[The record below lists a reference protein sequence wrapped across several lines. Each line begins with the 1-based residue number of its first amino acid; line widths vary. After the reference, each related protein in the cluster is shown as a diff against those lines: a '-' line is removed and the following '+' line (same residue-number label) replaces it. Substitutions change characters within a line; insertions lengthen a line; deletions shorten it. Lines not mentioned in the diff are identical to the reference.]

1 VGDKPRLTAVGS
13 GKAPPPRQRSV
24 STIAFPYSDLAE
36 AEKAAAHVAGS
47 GGQCR
52 PEQLSAWLG
61 HSTLNSGA
69 FRNKVAAAKLFG
81 VLEGR
86 RNLIL
91 LAGLGR
97 RLIDPETVRQARV
110 EAFLTVPLYRTLF
123 ESSKGKKMP
132 GVMGLELE
140 MLRLGVARTQV
151 QAARQ
156 AFVRSAEQ
164 AGFLESGAGQLVLPK
179 GTVFPV
185 PDGKGPEGAAAG
197 ARYPKMIEAILDR
210 APWSEQWSADEF
222 EAWADLLVQASRL
235 HFKLPA
241 GN

>member
-1 VGDKPRLTAVGS
+1 VGDKPRLKSVGS
-13 GKAPPPRQRSV
+13 GEVPPPRTRSV

-86 RNLIL
+86 RNLIV
-91 LAGLGR
+91 LAGLGH
-97 RLIDPETVRQARV
+97 RLVDPETARQARV

-123 ESSKGKKMP
+123 ETMKGGKMP

-156 AFVRSAEQ
+156 AFLRSADH
-164 AGFLESGAGQLVLPK
+164 AGFLESGAGRLVLPK
-179 GTVFPV
+179 GTVFPIPEDAGLPAV
-185 PDGKGPEGAAAG
+185 PGAG
-197 ARYPKMIEAILDR
+197 YPRLVAAILDQ
-210 APWSEQWSADEF
+210 APWGSDWNREEF
-222 EAWADLLVQASRL
+222 EEWAHLLVQASRV
-235 HFKLPA
+235 HFKIPRD
-241 GN
+241 

>member
-13 GKAPPPRQRSV
+13 GEAPPPRSRSV

-97 RLIDPETVRQARV
+97 RLVDPDTARQARV
-110 EAFLTVPLYRTLF
+110 EALLTVPLYRTLF
-123 ESSKGKKMP
+123 ESTKGRKMP

-156 AFVRSAEQ
+156 TFLRSAEH
-164 AGFLESGAGQLVLPK
+164 AGFFESGTGQLVLPK
-179 GTVFPV
+179 GTTFPV
-185 PDGKGPEGAAAG
+185 AEDADLPAVPGSG
-197 ARYPKMIEAILDR
+197 YPRVVEAILDQ
-210 APWSEQWSADEF
+210 APWGSDWSREEF

-235 HFKLPA
+235 HFKLPRD
-241 GN
+241 